1 MQTLAASAALAPG
14 GLRPEHLQGG
24 EPRLWRGLVRDWP
37 AVQAAL
43 AVPARPE
50 AILDVLAPLDVG
62 ASVGAWRAPAAIDG
76 RFGYSEDFAGFN
88 FTRELLPFAQVLQRL
103 RALMAEPEPEALYVG
118 STTIDTTAPGFRTA
132 NDLPAPLLQALQPLA
147 SLWLGNRGQV
157 AIHHDLP
164 DNLACVVAGRR
175 RFVLFPPDAV
185 GDLYIGPLEHT
196 LAGQPTSLVDPRA
209 PDFTRF
215 PRYARALERGFEVE
229 LGPGDALFIPS
240 LWWHGV
246 ASLAPVNLLVNYW
259 WRGVPEHMDSP
270 MGALL
275 HTLLTVRDLPAHQ
288 RAAWR
293 ALFEHYVF
301 EAGEHTAAHLPEP
314 ARQVLAPLT
323 PATARGLRARILR
336 RLNR

>member
-1 MQTLAASAALAPG
+1 MQALPASAAPALGA
-14 GLRPEHLQGG
+14 LRPEHLQGG
-24 EPRLWRGLVRDWP
+24 QPLLLRDLVREWP

-43 AVPARPE
+43 AGPA
-50 AILDVLAPLDVG
+50 AILDHLAPLDVG
-62 ASVGAWRAPAAIDG
+62 ASVGAWRAPAAIGG
-76 RFGYSEDFAGFN
+76 RFGYSDDFTGFN
-88 FTRELLPFAQVLQRL
+88 FTRELLPFADVLQRL

-118 STTIDTTAPGFRTA
+118 STTLDTTAPAFRAA

-196 LAGQPTSLVDPRA
+196 LAGQPTSLVDPRQ
-209 PDFTRF
+209 PDFDRF

-246 ASLAPVNLLVNYW
+246 QSLEPVNLLVNYW

-275 HTLLTVRDLPAHQ
+275 HTMLTVRELPAHQ

-301 EAGEHTAAHLPEP
+301 EGGEHTAAHIPP
-314 ARQVLAPLT
+314 H
-323 PATARGLRARILR
+323 ARGVLGEMDAAQARRLRAHLLN

>member
-1 MQTLAASAALAPG
+1 MRALPAGAAIALDA
-14 GLRPEHLQGG
+14 LRPRHLQGDQ
-24 EPRLWRGLVRDWP
+24 PLLLRDLVRDWP
-37 AVQAAL
+37 AVQAVCAE
-43 AVPARPE
+43 PARAD
-50 AILDVLAPLDVG
+50 AILDLLATMDVG
-62 ASVGAWRAPAAIDG
+62 ASVGAWRAPPAVGG
-76 RFGYSEDFAGFN
+76 RFGYSDDFTGFN
-88 FTRELLPFAQVLQRL
+88 FERELLPFAEVLQRL
-103 RALMAEPEPEALYVG
+103 RALRDLAEPEALYVG
-118 STTIDTTAPGFRTA
+118 STTIATTAPAFLAA
-132 NDLPAPLLQALQPLA
+132 NDLPPALSQALQPLS

-185 GDLYIGPLEHT
+185 GDLYVGPLEHT

-209 PDFTRF
+209 PDLARF
-215 PRYARALERGFEVE
+215 PRYADAMARGYEAE
-229 LGPGDALFIPS
+229 LGPGDAIFIPS

-246 ASLAPVNLLVNYW
+246 QALEPVNLLVNHW

-293 ALFEHYVF
+293 ALFDHYVF
-301 EAGEHTAAHLPEP
+301 EADAHTAAHLPEP

-323 PATARGLRARILR
+323 PASARGLRARILR